1 MQMRILYAPLLG
13 LLFGVAHAEAPDRRI
28 AITID
33 DLPWASFGGDDTLP
47 DVAPQ
52 HRALLDAIRIA
63 GAPVVGFV
71 NEGKLGEEAARRDA
85 RIAMLRDWLAIG
97 AELGNHTFG
106 HVDLHLV
113 GIAAYGEDILRGEQ
127 VLRPLLAEHG
137 VRPRWFRHPF
147 LRAGTSAQ
155 DKQAVAGFLAQ
166 HGYRIAPVTVDNS
179 DWIWAGAYQRVLD
192 GVVGDA
198 DHRDATLAR
207 LRGEYVPYLRAKLDY
222 YEQQSLA
229 LLGYNVPHV
238 LLLHA
243 NALNAA
249 SYRELIAA
257 IRDRGYRTVT
267 LDEALHDPAYA
278 RVDGYT
284 GAYGPGWIHRWA
296 MAEKKPRDFYA
307 GEPATPAWVMQLAN
321 VDSE

>member
-1 MQMRILYAPLLG
+1 MQTRNLFAPMLG
-13 LLFGVAHAEAPDRRI
+13 LLLGVAHAGEPDRRI
-28 AITID
+28 SITID
-33 DLPWASFGGDDTLP
+33 DLPWASFGADDAQP
-47 DVAPQ
+47 DIAPQ
-52 HRALLDAIRIA
+52 HRALLDAIGLA

-71 NEGKLGEEAARRDA
+71 NEGKLGQDATRRQARLS
-85 RIAMLRDWLAIG
+85 MLRDWLAIG

-106 HVDLHLV
+106 HVDLHVV
-113 GIAAYGEDILRGEQ
+113 GVAAFSEDILRGEQ
-127 VLRPLLAEHG
+127 VLRPLLSEHG
-137 VRPRWFRHPF
+137 AQPRWFRHPF
-147 LRAGTSAQ
+147 LRAGTRVP
-155 DKQAVAGFLAQ
+155 DKQAVAEFLAR

-192 GVVGDA
+192 GVAGDA
-198 DHRDATLAR
+198 DQRDTTLAR
-207 LRGEYVPYLRAKLDY
+207 LREAYVPYLRAKLDY
-222 YEQQSLA
+222 YEQQSIA

-257 IRDRGYRTVT
+257 IRERGYRTVT
-267 LDEALHDPAYA
+267 LDEALRDPAYA
-278 RVDGYT
+278 RVDGYS
-284 GAYGPGWIHRWA
+284 GAFGPGWIHRWA

-307 GEPATPAWVMQLAN
+307 GEPGTPAWVMQLAN